1 MKLFIVVAVALFTQ
15 AFQAH
20 RTVEPSAGVIIQ
32 AAQVNDSASLGGDWY
47 LLPALASDT
56 AAGKLP
62 VIWLNL
68 AQKRFTG
75 STGCNQM
82 NGSFRVWADQVQFEK
97 DITLTKMECE
107 GYNEKEFI
115 INLLRVDHFKIR
127 ENVLWLMIGQT
138 PVSKWAR
145 KPDNK
150 KIV

>member
-1 MKLFIVVAVALFTQ
+1 MKLFLVVAATLFTQ
-15 AFQAH
+15 AFPGNQPG
-20 RTVEPSAGVIIQ
+20 EPSAVVKVE
-32 AAQVNDSASLGGDWY
+32 AAQVNDSASIEGDWY

-62 VIWLNL
+62 VIRLQL
-68 AQKRFTG
+68 AQKRFSG

-82 NGSFRVWADQVQFEK
+82 NGSFRILADQIQFDK
-97 DITLTKMECE
+97 DIALTKMECE

-115 INLLRVDHFKIR
+115 INLLRVDHYKIR
-127 ENVLWLMIGQT
+127 DAVLWLMIGQT
-138 PVSKWAR
+138 PVSKWVR